1 MIVEWILRGKPSGLG
16 LISGAVGGLVA
27 ITPAAGFVGPA
38 GGLAIGL
45 ISGAACYWGANA
57 LKRRLKYD
65 DSLDAFGIHG
75 IGGIVGAVLTG
86 VFASEAIGGVPGL
99 IEGNPGQVWQQIWGA
114 AITMAYCA
122 AVTWVLLFLIG
133 KTIGLRV
140 DEKTETIGLD
150 ISLHGERAYE
160 M

>member
-1 MIVEWILRGKPSGLG
+1 
-16 LISGAVGGLVA
+16 
-27 ITPAAGFVGPA
+27 
-38 GGLAIGL
+38 L

-75 IGGIVGAVLTG
+75 IGGIVGAILTG

-99 IEGNPGQVWQQIWGA
+99 IEGNAAQVWPQLWGA
-114 AITMAYCA
+114 AVTIAYGA
-122 AVTWVLLFLIG
+122 GVTWILLKLID

-150 ISLHGERAYE
+150 IALHGERAYE

>member
-1 MIVEWILRGKPSGLG
+1 
-16 LISGAVGGLVA
+16 
-27 ITPAAGFVGPA
+27 
-38 GGLAIGL
+38 
-45 ISGAACYWGANA
+45 
-57 LKRRLKYD
+57 
-65 DSLDAFGIHG
+65 
-75 IGGIVGAVLTG
+75 VLTG

-99 IEGNPGQVWQQIWGA
+99 IEGNVGQVWQQIWGV

-122 AVTWVLLFLIG
+122 VVTWGMLFLIG

-140 DEKTETIGLD
+140 DEKAETIGLD